1 MQNFVHFH
9 LHTTYSLLDGACHVN
24 KLVKRVKQL
33 GMPACAITDHG
44 VLYGLKHFYDVC
56 RKEGVKPILGCEAYV
71 ATEPHTERNSRSGNH
86 LVLLAKNKAGYRNL
100 VQLASIAYTE
110 GFYYRPRIDKALLER
125 HHEGLV
131 ATSACL
137 AGEIPRFIADGNLQ
151 EAEAAARWYQNLFG
165 EDFYLEIM
173 LHKADEGLA
182 PEVASAIN
190 QEVYASQLRVNEQ
203 ILRLGAD
210 LGIKVVATNDVHYL
224 MKEDAD
230 AHDILL
236 CVNTGKKYSDPG
248 RLRYTRQEWLKSSE
262 EMAALFPEHPEAL
275 ANTLDL
281 AAKIEEYTLESKPI
295 MPVFPIPADFAEDA
309 ASAEQV
315 ALRETFGKQFE
326 TLGGNAPGGLE
337 RLRRIKYESDYLE
350 HLARAGAKRRW
361 PGGVAPEVE
370 ERLGFELKTIRN
382 MGFPGYFLI
391 VQDFIAAARKMGVIV
406 GPGRGSAAGSV
417 VAYCLGITN
426 IDPIAYDLL
435 FERFLNPDRI
445 SMPDIDVD
453 FDDAGRDRVLS
464 WVVDKYGAD
473 HVAHII
479 TFGTMAPK
487 VCIKD
492 VARALDVDIPEAN
505 RLAGLVPDGPKTT
518 LDDAFKASPDL
529 RNELEHG
536 SEMSRRILG
545 IVQKLDGS
553 VRQVGVHAC
562 GVIISRD
569 PLTET
574 IPVKPSD
581 KDALLCTQYDGHFVE
596 PIGLLK
602 MDFLG
607 LKTLTVL
614 KECLAS
620 IQEAR
625 GETVDIESIP
635 LDDAET
641 FAVFSR
647 GDTTGL
653 FQFESD
659 GMKKHLRALQPNR
672 IEDLVAMNALYRPG
686 PMQYIPQYIERKHGR
701 ERVSYDHPMMEPF
714 LKTTYGITVYQ
725 EQVMLL
731 SRALAG
737 FTRGQS
743 DTLRKAMGKK
753 DEKMMNEMKP
763 KFVDGCLANAEFMKQ
778 CRGQDAA
785 RQLVD
790 KIWEDW
796 KSFAQYAFNKSH
808 SVCYAYLAYQTGYLK
823 AHYAPEYMCAQITSE
838 MGNFDKMPVFI
849 AEAVAMGYRI
859 LPPCINQSSAIFLPE
874 RLEDGQSFGLRYGLA
889 GIKGVGLGAAQAVAA
904 ERKRGGPYRSFGD
917 FVGRLGGAVNK
928 KALESLILSGAL
940 DCLGHHR
947 AALLEELPRAL
958 VRADKAMKDK
968 ASGQGSLFDLMSGDD
983 GGGFDED
990 AVDDK
995 AVPPMPRL
1003 ERLRFEKD
1011 LLGIFLSD
1019 HPISRYQDVASQ
1031 FCSLAEIKGML
1042 DALESQLA
1050 VVRASNGGAAAK
1062 GDDERRR
1069 KRGPSQTAMFC
1080 AYVSDVTAKNDR
1092 QNRRWVSLKVEDA
1105 DTTLEIPVFAR
1116 TYQALLNGGDGS
1128 RADFAKNTVLHF
1140 TVEIGPGWTNE
1151 ASLTLVDYMPV
1162 EHVPLRLSKKVRVAL
1177 EQDEMTAE
1185 TFTALRALLERHPG
1199 KIPTQ
1204 IVVKHDGAT
1213 ETYIDVGRDLYVM
1226 PDTTFLDDVEHLL
1239 GRGRVSFQMRG

>member
-1 MQNFVHFH
+1 MQNFVHLH
-9 LHTTYSLLDGACHVN
+9 LHTTYSLLDGACHVD
-24 KLVKRVKQL
+24 KLVQRVKHL

-44 VLYGLKHFYDVC
+44 VLYGLKHAYDAC
-56 RKEGVKPILGCEAYV
+56 KKAGVKPILGCEAYV
-71 ATEPHTERNSRSGNH
+71 ATEPHTERNARSGNH
-86 LVLLAKNKAGYRNL
+86 LVLLAKNHQGYRNL
-100 VQLASIAYTE
+100 VKLASIAHTE

-125 HHEGLV
+125 YHEGLI
-131 ATSACL
+131 ASSACL
-137 AGEIPRFIADGNLQ
+137 AGEIPRFIADGNLAQ
-151 EAEAAARWYQNLFG
+151 AEAAARWYRDLFG
-165 EDFYLEIM
+165 DDFYLEIM
-173 LHKADEGLA
+173 LHQAGDGLA
-182 PEVASAIN
+182 PEVAAAIN
-190 QEVYASQLRVNEQ
+190 QEVYDNQLKMNRE
-203 ILRLGAD
+203 ILALGAA
-210 LGIKVVATNDVHYL
+210 LGIKVVATNDVHFL

-236 CVNTGKKYSDPG
+236 CVNTGKRYDDPG
-248 RLRYTRQEWLKSSE
+248 RLRYTRQEWLKSPE
-262 EMAALFPEHPEAL
+262 EMAALFPDHAEAL
-275 ANTLDL
+275 ANTLEV
-281 AAKIEEYTLESKPI
+281 AEKVEAYKLESKPI
-295 MPVFPIPADFAEDA
+295 MPVYPIPSEFPEDV
-309 ASAEQV
+309 ASV
-315 ALRETFGKQFE
+315 APEALQETFGKQFE

-337 RLRRIKYESDYLE
+337 RLRRIKYEADYLE
-350 HLARAGAKRRW
+350 HLAREGAKRRW
-361 PGGVAPEVE
+361 PAGIAPEVE
-370 ERLGFELKTIRN
+370 ERLAFELQTIRN

-391 VQDFIAAARKMGVIV
+391 VQDFIAAARAMGVIV
-406 GPGRGSAAGSV
+406 GPGRGSAAGSA

-464 WVVDKYGAD
+464 WVVEKYGAD

-492 VARALDVDIPEAN
+492 IARALDVPIPEAN
-505 RLAGLVPDGPKTT
+505 RLAALVPDVPKITLQDALKTSPELLAEKDRGPET
-518 LDDAFKASPDL
+518 
-529 RNELEHG
+529 
-536 SEMSRRILG
+536 SRRILN
-545 IVQKLDGS
+545 IAEKLDGS

-569 PLTET
+569 PLTEV

-625 GETVDIESIP
+625 DETVDIDAIP
-635 LDDAET
+635 LDDPET

-659 GMKKHLRALQPNR
+659 RMKKHLRALQPDR
-672 IEDLVAMNALYRPG
+672 LEDLVAMNALYRPG
-686 PMQYIPQYIERKHGR
+686 PMQYIPQYIERRHGR
-701 ERVSYDHPMMEPF
+701 EKIAYDHPIMESY
-714 LKTTYGITVYQ
+714 LKATYGVTVYQ

-753 DEKMMNEMKP
+753 DAKMMAELKV
-763 KFVDGCLANAEFMKQ
+763 KFVDGCLANPEFTRH
-778 CRGQDAA
+778 CRGLDAA

-790 KIWEDW
+790 KIWADW
-796 KSFAQYAFNKSH
+796 ESFAQYAFNKSH

-838 MGNFDKMPVFI
+838 MGNFDKMPTFI
-849 AEAVAMGYRI
+849 AEASAMGYRI

-889 GIKGVGLGAAQAVAA
+889 GVKGVGFGAAQTVAA
-904 ERKRGGPYRSFGD
+904 ERKRGGPYRNFND
-917 FVGRLGGAVNK
+917 FIARLGGAINK
-928 KALESLILSGAL
+928 KALESLVLCGAV

-947 AALLEELPRAL
+947 AALLDDLPRAML
-958 VRADKAMKDK
+958 RADKAMKDK
-968 ASGQGSLFDLMSGDD
+968 AAGQGSLFDLVPAAS
-983 GGGFDED
+983 GGGFEED
-990 AVDDK
+990 DVDDA

-1003 ERLRFEKD
+1003 ERLRYEKE

-1019 HPISRYQDVASQ
+1019 HPISRYAAIAAMFSSITEVKAQHEALAAR
-1031 FCSLAEIKGML
+1031 LAE
-1042 DALESQLA
+1042 A
-1050 VVRASNGGAAAK
+1050 RANGAGGPPK
-1062 GDDERRR
+1062 SDDERHR
-1069 KRGPSQTAMFC
+1069 KRSPGQIAMFC
-1080 AYVSDVTAKNDR
+1080 AFVSDVVFKLDR
-1092 QNRRWVSLKVEDA
+1092 QNRRWASLKLEDA
-1105 DTTLEIPVFAR
+1105 DASIEIPVFAR
-1116 TYQALLNGGDGS
+1116 TYQSLLENGV
-1128 RADFAKNTVLHF
+1128 RADLAKNTVLHL
-1140 TVEIGPGWTNE
+1140 TVEIGPNFRDE
-1151 ASLTLVDYMPV
+1151 ASVSLVDYMPV
-1162 EHVPLRLSKKVRVAL
+1162 EQAPLRLAKKVMVIL
-1177 EQDEMTAE
+1177 EQEETTPE
-1185 TFTALRALLERHPG
+1185 TFAAVRELLVKHPG
-1199 KIPTQ
+1199 KVPTQ
-1204 IVVKHDGAT
+1204 VVVKHDG
-1213 ETYIDVGRDLYVM
+1213 ETQTHIDVSRDLYVA
-1226 PDTTFLDDVEHLL
+1226 PDAAFQDAVRQLL
-1239 GRGRVSFQMRG
+1239 GPGRVAFQVRS